1 MKTFLLSRIGLFL
14 AGLVLAAGDAF
25 ALDSAPSGGTAQ
37 AQEPSFRRH
46 VIPLLSR
53 SGCSG
58 RECHGSFAGQGGFR
72 LSLFG
77 YDFEADHKAL
87 TQDTGGDEG
96 EVRVNPKDPAK
107 SLLLLKPTAQ
117 VKHKGKE
124 RFKKDSWEYNLLLR
138 WITAG
143 AKDDAAQAPEFDRL
157 EVLPKEVVFQRA
169 GEKAQMKVLAHWK
182 NGAVEDVTLLTRF
195 RSNDDAIAT
204 VSDKGLVESLGKGD
218 THIVAFYDNGV
229 APISVILPVG
239 EYVGARY
246 PQVRSATKVDELV
259 LLKLRKLGIVP
270 SEPCTDAEFLRRV
283 SLDLAG
289 TLPTPAEVVKFL
301 TDKSPDKRAKKI
313 DELLESPSYAAW
325 WATKLCDFTGNSTR
339 QIFSENVPELNGDFS
354 RQWWEWLYRRVAHNE
369 PYDKLAAGIILAT
382 SRSSPDQ
389 SYKDYALEMASYL
402 RHDHPADFAQRATMP
417 YFWARKNVQKPE
429 DRALAFA
436 HAFLGVR
443 IECAQCHKHPFDQWT
458 KTDYIQF
465 QAFFEPVRY
474 DADIRRD
481 DVNFA
486 TVTKEMRVATGG
498 KMEMRNKNDEQA
510 QADEIRRRI
519 DAGEIFPIHEVYIAT
534 RHPRNTTAT
543 QDTQVYAGRV
553 LTPKLLG
560 GDQVL
565 LKGYADPREP
575 LVQWL
580 HSKDNPYFARAF
592 VNRVWAA
599 YFHRGLIEPVDD
611 MNLANPPVNAEL
623 MDYLTAD
630 FVAHG
635 YDIKRL
641 HRLILNSDTYQ
652 RSWKPNVT
660 NDGDD
665 RNFSRF
671 IVRRLPAEVLLDAM
685 TLATTTNERQ
695 QTFVADVARRE
706 IGPNVSAFGL
716 ELFGKN
722 SQPNYS
728 LAAFGKSPREMNCDC
743 ERTTVP
749 TLLQTLYTRNDPEML
764 ARIESQRTETPA
776 WITQLRGPLHDQSTA
791 PGKLDQ
797 WVAETFLR
805 TVSRPPTMEELQSA
819 RRDIAA
825 AKDPIDGLR
834 DLLWAMLNTR
844 EFSVNH

>member
-1 MKTFLLSRIGLFL
+1 MDSVAP
-14 AGLVLAAGDAF
+14 AG
-25 ALDSAPSGGTAQ
+25 PPPAQ
-37 AQEPSFRRH
+37 GPSFRRH

-53 SGCSG
+53 VGCSA

-87 TQDTGGDEG
+87 TEDAGGDEG
-96 EVRVNPKDPAK
+96 EVRVNLKDPAK
-107 SLLLLKPTAQ
+107 SLLLLKPTVQ
-117 VKHKGKE
+117 MKHKGKE

-138 WITAG
+138 WITSG

-157 EVLPKEVVFQRA
+157 EISPKEIVFNRS
-169 GEKAQMKVLAHWK
+169 GEQAQVKVLAHWK
-182 NGAVEDVTLLTRF
+182 DGTVEDVTLLTRF
-195 RSNDDAIAT
+195 RSNDDSIAT
-204 VSDKGLVESLGKGD
+204 ISDKGLVACQGKGD
-218 THIVAFYDNGV
+218 THVVAFYDNGV
-229 APISVILPVG
+229 TPIPVMLPVG
-239 EYVGARY
+239 ELAGAKY
-246 PQVRSATKVDELV
+246 PQIRGSTKVDELA
-259 LLKLRKLGIVP
+259 LNKLRKLGIVP

-289 TLPTPAEVVKFL
+289 TLPTSAEVMKFL

-313 DELLESPSYAAW
+313 DQLLESPGYAAW
-325 WATKLCDFTGNSTR
+325 WATKFCDFTGNSAR
-339 QIFSENVPELNGDFS
+339 QIFTENVPTLNGEFS
-354 RQWWEWLYRRVAHNE
+354 RQWWEWLYRRMANNE
-369 PYDKLAAGIILAT
+369 PYDRLAAGIILAT
-382 SRSSPDQ
+382 SRSSPEQ

-436 HAFLGVR
+436 HTFLGVR

-458 KTDYIQF
+458 KADYIQF
-465 QAFFEPVRY
+465 QAFFDPVRY

-486 TVTKEMRVATGG
+486 TVTKDLRVATGG
-498 KMEMRNKNDEQA
+498 AMEMRGKNEEA
-510 QADEIRRRI
+510 QAGEIRRRI
-519 DAGEIFPIHEVYIAT
+519 EAGEIFPIHEVYIAT

-543 QDTQVYAGRV
+543 QNAQVYAGRV

-560 GDQVL
+560 GDEVL
-565 LKGYADPREP
+565 LKGFADPREP

-580 HSKDNPYFARAF
+580 RSKDNPYFARAF

-611 MNLANPPVNAEL
+611 INLANPPVNAEL
-623 MDYLTAD
+623 MDYLTTD
-630 FVAHG
+630 FIAHS
-635 YDIKRL
+635 YDMKRL
-641 HRLILNSDTYQ
+641 HRIILNSDTYQ
-652 RSWKPNVT
+652 RSWRPNVT
-660 NDGDD
+660 NINDE

-671 IVRRLPAEVLLDAM
+671 VMRRLPAEVMLDAL
-685 TLATTTNERQ
+685 TLATAATDRQ
-695 QTFVADVARRE
+695 QTFASDVAHRE
-706 IGPNVSAFGL
+706 IGPNVTAFGL
-716 ELFGKN
+716 AEPFGNKN
-722 SQPNYS
+722 LPDYA
-728 LAAFGKSPREMNCDC
+728 LTAFGKPAREMNCDC

-776 WITQLRGPLHDQSTA
+776 WITELRGPLRAQSTA

-797 WVAETFLR
+797 WIAEVFLR
-805 TVSRPPTMEELQSA
+805 TVSRAPTMEELQKA
-819 RRDIAA
+819 RSDVAS

-834 DLLWAMLNTR
+834 DLLWALLNTR